1 MISFLKVQE
10 LQELREKH
18 FNPKAHILT
27 LLGEEL
33 IKSPVMAIYEL
44 VKNSYDADAKKVEV
58 YFRDIDD
65 IDKAAIII
73 EDDGIGMTS
82 EIVENVWLE
91 PGTDNRKPFNK
102 ETGEREIIKS
112 PIYGRVPMGEKG
124 VGRFAVHKLGQKILL
139 ISRPLLLEL
148 DKNGK
153 IIKKELADYE
163 IQLFINWKDFSQS
176 KHLSDIP
183 IKWKIKRDAESFR
196 FKEKS
201 GTYIH
206 LSGLKEK
213 WTKGMARQLKGQTIS
228 MLSPKVKETDFRI
241 KLSFGNQWLTDFP
254 SAEKIIEDAPFQL
267 TILIDDDYNLDFN
280 YFFKLKYND
289 EIGNRKIEN
298 DPKYN
303 KNIKGDIRTLYEK
316 ELKKK
321 EYDDIAISLLLEKF
335 DENKLPFGDLLFEIY
350 SFDLDSD
357 SLRDYTENASELKKI
372 LKIHSGIKVFKGD
385 LRVYDYGEPGNDW
398 LGLDLK
404 RVQNR
409 DWMSNNLN
417 IGYVFLDPNSSG
429 TLIEKTNREGFV
441 DNATFELFKITLDF
455 LVTEFNAERSKDK
468 NKWRQFNKKE
478 KKNLFEEKISYFKKL
493 IESVDLD
500 NSERRKELLKEAE
513 NIEKK
518 YEEDRNTLLIPAG
531 VGMTASIALHEIE
544 KLVPRMEET
553 VKSKPFKNETI
564 KDQVQELKSYTEG
577 IISVLRKGGNKPINV
592 EEAINRAFNNY
603 KIKLNKRKIQYIIDI
618 ETNIDTIKCDKRY
631 FITMIMNL
639 IDNSMYWLDTIYKS
653 NKSIYVRAF
662 KKDTFV
668 HIIFADNGPGFKDSI
683 TDIVRPFFSR
693 KADGIG
699 IGMYLIDTIM
709 MRYGKLDIVE
719 DTEYLEKNGIPNIY
733 TGAVVELVFNK
744 NQ

>member
-1 MISFLKVQE
+1 MKNE
-10 LQELREKH
+10 ELREKH

-112 PIYGRVPMGEKG
+112 PIYDRVPMGEKG

-148 DKNGK
+148 DKNRK

-183 IKWKIKRDAESFR
+183 IKWKIKRDTESFR

-228 MLSPKVKETDFRI
+228 MLSPKVNETDFRI
-241 KLSFGNQWLTDFP
+241 ELNFGNQWLTDFP
-254 SAEKIIEDAPFQL
+254 TAEKIIESAPFKL
-267 TILIDDDYNLDFN
+267 STLIDDEYNLDFD
-280 YFFKLKYND
+280 YQFELSRND
-289 EIGNRKIEN
+289 NIGKNIIKDN
-298 DPKYN
+298 PKYN
-303 KNIKGDIRTLYEK
+303 INIKGAIRILYEK
-316 ELKKK
+316 KLKSK
-321 EYDDIAISLLLEKF
+321 EYDEKLIESLLNEF
-335 DENKLPFGDLLFEIY
+335 DKNKLPFGNLMFEIY
-350 SFDLDSD
+350 SFDLDPN
-357 SLRDYTENASELKKI
+357 SLRDYTENAAELKRI

-404 RVQNR
+404 RVQNPKNI
-409 DWMSNNLN
+409 SNNQN
-417 IGYVFLDPNSSG
+417 IGYVFLDAKNSG
-429 TLIEKTNREGFV
+429 NLIEKTNREGFV
-441 DNATFELFKITLDF
+441 ENSTFELFYITLQY
-455 LVTEFNAERSKDK
+455 LISQFNATRSSDLEKWKK
-468 NKWRQFNKKE
+468 NIKKE
-478 KKNLFEEKISYFKKL
+478 KRNYFEERISNFKTI
-493 IESVDLD
+493 IEETDLS
-500 NSERRKELLKEAE
+500 NKEKREKLLKEAE

-518 YEEDRNTLLIPAG
+518 YEEDRNTLLVPAG

-553 VKSKPFKNETI
+553 VKSTPLKNELL
-564 KDQVQELKSYTEG
+564 KEQVEELKHYTEG
-577 IISVLRKGGNKPINV
+577 IISVLRKGGNKPLKV
-592 EEAINRAFNNY
+592 TEAINRAFDNY
-603 KIKLNKRKIQYIIDI
+603 KYKLNKRQIKYTIDI
-618 ETNIDTIKCDKRY
+618 ERNIDTIICDKRY

-639 IDNSMYWLDTIYKS
+639 IDNSMYWLDTVYKD
-653 NKSIYVRAF
+653 NKSIFLKAF
-662 KKDTFV
+662 KKNGFV
-668 HIIFADNGPGFKDSI
+668 HIVLADNGPGFKDDIS
-683 TDIVRPFFSR
+683 DIVRPFFTR
-693 KADGIG
+693 KVDGIG

-709 MRYGKLDIVE
+709 MRYGKLDIIE
-719 DTEYLEKNGIPNIY
+719 DTEYIKELGIPEIY

>member
-1 MISFLKVQE
+1 MKNEEI
-10 LQELREKH
+10 REKH

-44 VKNSYDADAKKVEV
+44 VKNSYDADAKKVDV
-58 YFRDIDD
+58 YFRNIDN
-65 IDKAAIII
+65 IENAAIII

-82 EIVENVWLE
+82 DIVENVWLE
-91 PGTDNRKPFNK
+91 PGTDNRKPYNSK
-102 ETGEREIIKS
+102 TGKREIIKS
-112 PIYGRVPMGEKG
+112 PIYKRVPMGEKG

-148 DKNGK
+148 DNTGE

-163 IQLFINWKDFSQS
+163 IQLFINWKDFSQT

-183 IKWKIKRDAESFR
+183 IKWKIERDINTFR
-196 FKEKS
+196 FKNNS

-213 WTKGMARQLKGQTIS
+213 WTKGMARQLKGQTLS
-228 MLSPKVKETDFRI
+228 MLSPKVNDTDFRI
-241 KLSFGNQWLTDFP
+241 NLNFDNQWLTDFP

-267 TILIDDDYNLDFN
+267 TALIDEDYSLDFD
-280 YFFKLKYND
+280 YSFKLKFN
-289 EIGNRKIEN
+289 ENIGNRKIEN
-298 DPKYN
+298 KPSYN
-303 KNIKGDIRTLYEK
+303 KNIKGEIRKRY
-316 ELKKK
+316 LKQLEFK
-321 EYDDIAISLLLEKF
+321 EYDDNAILSLLEKF
-335 DENKLPFGDLLFEIY
+335 DDNKLPFGNLLFEIY

-357 SLRDYTENASELKKI
+357 SLKDYTENGSELKKI

-417 IGYVFLDPNSSG
+417 IGYIFLDPSKSSA
-429 TLIEKTNREGFV
+429 LVEKTNREGFV

-468 NKWRQFNKKE
+468 NKWRLFNKKE
-478 KKNLFEEKISYFKKL
+478 KKNLFEEKVSYFKKL
-493 IESVDLD
+493 IESSDLD
-500 NSERRKELLKEAE
+500 NSEKRKELLKEAE

-553 VKSKPFKNETI
+553 VKSKPLQNEVI

-592 EEAINRAFNNY
+592 EEAINRAFNNF
-603 KIKLNKRKIQYIIDI
+603 KFKLDKRKIQYVIDI
-618 ETNIDTIKCDKRY
+618 ERNIDTIKCDKRY

-639 IDNSMYWLDTIYKS
+639 IDNSMYWLDTIYKD
-653 NKSIYVRAF
+653 NKSIYVKAF
-662 KKDTFV
+662 KKNDFV
-668 HIIFADNGPGFKDSI
+668 HIIFADNGPGFKDDI

-709 MRYGKLDIVE
+709 MRYGKLDIIE
-719 DTEYLEKNGIPNIY
+719 DNEYLQEMDIPNIY